1 MFQALPVIIGI
12 TLLRKTVVNIN
23 TRTWVPGFRGK
34 AWFSSCFSTYCSL
47 GCSPCPPDS
56 EPSPNSIPR
65 LHSPH
70 SIRRP
75 MDLPQP
81 QPPPHL
87 CVVIS
92 QAPVLLWEMKL
103 HMEGSRLPINYLQSL
118 HYVPGFATSTSH
130 KIDLFITSYFIL
142 FYFIYL
148 FRAAP
153 ATYGGS
159 QARSRFGAVAASLH
173 HSHSNTRSELCL

>member
-1 MFQALPVIIGI
+1 MSILIHARGFQDSEARPGSHPAFLLAAPWAARLVPPTVSPLHMQSQDF
-12 TLLRKTVVNIN
+12 TLLTPP
-23 TRTWVPGFRGK
+23 TALLT
-34 AWFSSCFSTYCSL
+34 SHSL
-47 GCSPCPPDS
+47 S
-56 EPSPNSIPR
+56 
-65 LHSPH
+65 LH
-70 SIRRP
+70 
-75 MDLPQP
+75 
-81 QPPPHL
+81 PHL